1 MEGNDYIFGSYLKN
15 LRKRRNVS
23 TEALAQGC
31 CDGSL
36 IRKIEAGKRKAS
48 YNLRTLLIERLGQ
61 DSCKYENILNLN
73 EYREVCARREIL
85 DVVVNKRIDVAKE
98 LLNIYY
104 QEYAGADK
112 LCLQFYYEI
121 LGRISEDKA
130 DCFCKALQQTCEYST
145 LSINSILSAREI
157 NLILEWAKAL
167 GKSDY
172 GATVAFI
179 IKLIEHMEYE
189 PEWIAVIYPKIV
201 LEYISCFSE
210 EKDDMPTIQKYIMM
224 LEKVL
229 LIQKT
234 YKSLFM
240 LTDVLEKLLD
250 STIKLNDMSDE
261 DCIFKIKDYEEKLEL
276 VKQIESATDSPIW
289 VYLHK
294 TGNVV
299 FAGDI
304 IKQRRRMLNM
314 SQKMM
319 ADGIC
324 DYRTI
329 SRTEAGKMSLEMYTC
344 SLVFNKLGLPLEFQR
359 TYIVPG
365 DVSVFE
371 LEEKIRRLS
380 NAGKYNEALE
390 KLEQISKRIDM
401 SIAVNKQFYMRNTA
415 MVSWKLKKIND
426 LDCERELEKALKLT
440 VNIENINYE
449 AIYLTSQEW
458 LCIHNILLVNSTN
471 EMCSQV
477 LYAIK
482 KDNNRQLMPKNIT
495 SLLLLVLAR
504 KYNNMGYK
512 EYAVNIIDYIMEN
525 EINKADSALIV
536 TLLLFKAYYMKDVDM
551 KAFAKLFHSCFRC
564 SRITAFFCHIIVHDH

>member
-1 MEGNDYIFGSYLKN
+1 
-15 LRKRRNVS
+15 
-23 TEALAQGC
+23 
-31 CDGSL
+31 
-36 IRKIEAGKRKAS
+36 
-48 YNLRTLLIERLGQ
+48 
-61 DSCKYENILNLN
+61 
-73 EYREVCARREIL
+73 
-85 DVVVNKRIDVAKE
+85 
-98 LLNIYY
+98 
-104 QEYAGADK
+104 
-112 LCLQFYYEI
+112 
-121 LGRISEDKA
+121 
-130 DCFCKALQQTCEYST
+130 
-145 LSINSILSAREI
+145 
-157 NLILEWAKAL
+157 
-167 GKSDY
+167 
-172 GATVAFI
+172 
-179 IKLIEHMEYE
+179 
-189 PEWIAVIYPKIV
+189 
-201 LEYISCFSE
+201 
-210 EKDDMPTIQKYIMM
+210 MPTIQKYIMV

-551 KAFAKLFHSCFRC
+551 KAFAEKLSTFL
-564 SRITAFFCHIIVHDH
+564 

>member
-1 MEGNDYIFGSYLKN
+1 
-15 LRKRRNVS
+15 
-23 TEALAQGC
+23 
-31 CDGSL
+31 
-36 IRKIEAGKRKAS
+36 
-48 YNLRTLLIERLGQ
+48 
-61 DSCKYENILNLN
+61 
-73 EYREVCARREIL
+73 
-85 DVVVNKRIDVAKE
+85 
-98 LLNIYY
+98 
-104 QEYAGADK
+104 
-112 LCLQFYYEI
+112 
-121 LGRISEDKA
+121 
-130 DCFCKALQQTCEYST
+130 
-145 LSINSILSAREI
+145 
-157 NLILEWAKAL
+157 
-167 GKSDY
+167 
-172 GATVAFI
+172 
-179 IKLIEHMEYE
+179 
-189 PEWIAVIYPKIV
+189 
-201 LEYISCFSE
+201 
-210 EKDDMPTIQKYIMM
+210 
-224 LEKVL
+224 
-229 LIQKT
+229 
-234 YKSLFM
+234 
-240 LTDVLEKLLD
+240 
-250 STIKLNDMSDE
+250 MSDE

-304 IKQRRRMLNM
+304 IKQRRRMFNM

-458 LCIHNILLVNSTN
+458 LCIHNILST
-471 EMCSQV
+471 E
-477 LYAIK
+477 
-482 KDNNRQLMPKNIT
+482 
-495 SLLLLVLAR
+495 
-504 KYNNMGYK
+504 
-512 EYAVNIIDYIMEN
+512 
-525 EINKADSALIV
+525 LIV
-536 TLLLFKAYYMKDVDM
+536 FVFGVFYKFTK
-551 KAFAKLFHSCFRC
+551 
-564 SRITAFFCHIIVHDH
+564 

>member
-85 DVVVNKRIDVAKE
+85 DVVVNKRIDEAKE

-189 PEWIAVIYPKIV
+189 PEWLAVIYPKIV

-276 VKQIESATDSPIW
+276 VKQIESSTDSPIW

-344 SLVFNKLGLPLEFQR
+344 SLIFNKLGLPLEFQR

-551 KAFAKLFHSCFRC
+551 KAFAEKLSTFL
-564 SRITAFFCHIIVHDH
+564 

>member
-85 DVVVNKRIDVAKE
+85 DVVVNKRIDEAKE

-250 STIKLNDMSDE
+250 LSIKLNDMSDE

-276 VKQIESATDSPIW
+276 VKQIESSTDTPIW

-551 KAFAKLFHSCFRC
+551 KVFAEKLSTFL
-564 SRITAFFCHIIVHDH
+564 